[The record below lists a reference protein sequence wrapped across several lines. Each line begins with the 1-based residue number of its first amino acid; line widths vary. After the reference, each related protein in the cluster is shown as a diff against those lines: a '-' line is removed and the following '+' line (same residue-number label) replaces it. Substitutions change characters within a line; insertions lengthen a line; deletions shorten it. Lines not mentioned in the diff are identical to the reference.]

1 MGPYDENII
10 EPVEP
15 YFRKALSG
23 IIFLSALLCVLCYKW
38 RGIAN
43 VFMMLEGLIRLCVVF
58 IPNSVTFNTNPLNT
72 AFLGTTYIILFL
84 VHESSSIIFM
94 TLVLAVQIFVGDHI
108 IYMRGFSV
116 GQTVFDIGLMVTY
129 FSCISVFAIVLNYTK
144 DLQNRLRI
152 SNDAQTSM
160 LNAMHEGVLIVDQ
173 DC

>member
-1 MGPYDENII
+1 
-10 EPVEP
+10 
-15 YFRKALSG
+15 
-23 IIFLSALLCVLCYKW
+23 
-38 RGIAN
+38 
-43 VFMMLEGLIRLCVVF
+43 
-58 IPNSVTFNTNPLNT
+58 
-72 AFLGTTYIILFL
+72 
-84 VHESSSIIFM
+84 M

>member
-1 MGPYDENII
+1 
-10 EPVEP
+10 
-15 YFRKALSG
+15 
-23 IIFLSALLCVLCYKW
+23 
-38 RGIAN
+38 
-43 VFMMLEGLIRLCVVF
+43 
-58 IPNSVTFNTNPLNT
+58 
-72 AFLGTTYIILFL
+72 
-84 VHESSSIIFM
+84 
-94 TLVLAVQIFVGDHI
+94 
-108 IYMRGFSV
+108 MRGFSV